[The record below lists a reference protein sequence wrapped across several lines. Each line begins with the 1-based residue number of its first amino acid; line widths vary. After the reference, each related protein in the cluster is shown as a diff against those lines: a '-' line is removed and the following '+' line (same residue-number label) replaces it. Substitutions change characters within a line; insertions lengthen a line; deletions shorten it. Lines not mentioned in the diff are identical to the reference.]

1 MGNSKA
7 TLLPPFWRSIT
18 ASTGRLAIKKF
29 LITLTALAA
38 IICGAIYVVLSP
50 PRPVIKEVVQKA
62 PRRLLPYEQ
71 ELAKTPDQATEPQA
85 DNSASTQPGA
95 SAETANAP
103 TPATQPG
110 QQAAVEPGAQ
120 PAGVNAGAQQGASQ
134 AEGEGVPPSEDTDNA
149 SATPPDDGSNPS
161 EQAAVPPDDGAR
173 PDDWQRPYN
182 VTAAPPGAMPPGPY
196 GAPPNPAD
204 SRPPYARSPRDPL
217 YAGPPPQQDPYGAPP
232 PQNPYG
238 APPPPGPYG
247 DAPQGAYGNG
257 PYGQGS
263 AAAPQ
268 AAPGQPGA
276 PQQGAPQEEWV
287 VVLVSG
293 ASMRATATDDAPTLF
308 AFPYGRNLKV
318 VSRYGDWVE
327 VTDPKSAATGWMKE
341 AEVSPIAPPGA
352 GPSQTEAYDT
362 QPPEEQGGWFRRRRG
377 GFADMINRALGG
389 GF

>member
-1 MGNSKA
+1 LA
-7 TLLPPFWRSIT
+7 LYRS
-18 ASTGRLAIKKF
+18 STGRLTIKKF

-38 IICGAIYVVLSP
+38 ILCGAIYVVLNP
-50 PRPVIKEVVQKA
+50 PRPVIKEVAQKA
-62 PRRLLPYEQ
+62 PKRLLPYEQ
-71 ELAKTPDQATEPQA
+71 ELTKTPDQATASQA
-85 DNSASTQPGA
+85 DTSPSTQPAA
-95 SAETANAP
+95 SAESAKAP
-103 TPATQPG
+103 TPAAEPA
-110 QQAAVEPGAQ
+110 QQAAVEPAGAQ
-120 PAGVNAGAQQGASQ
+120 PPAGSEQGGSQ
-134 AEGEGVPPSEDTDNA
+134 AEGVPPSEGTGDA
-149 SATPPDDGSNPS
+149 SATTPDDGTNPS

-173 PDDWQRPYN
+173 PDDSQQPYN

-196 GAPPNPAD
+196 GAPPSPND

-217 YAGPPPQQDPYGAPP
+217 YSGPPQDGPYGAPP
-232 PQNPYG
+232 PQDPYG
-238 APPPPGPYG
+238 APPPPPGPYG

-257 PYGQGS
+257 PYAPGGNGPYGPGGNGPYGKGS

-268 AAPGQPGA
+268 AAPGQPGG

-293 ASMRATATDDAPTLF
+293 ASMRATATEDAPMLF

-327 VTDPKSAATGWMKE
+327 VTDPKSAATGWMKN

-352 GPSQTEAYDT
+352 GPAPTEAYDT
-362 QPPEEQGGWFRRRRG
+362 QPPGDQGGWFRRRRG